1 MGFPESTTP
10 MNIVA
15 QQSST
20 VLVVDDT
27 ANTLELIRTML
38 GAEHRVL
45 TAGDAAA
52 AMRIALQEE
61 PDLILLDIRMPG
73 VDGYQLCR
81 QLKADPVTREI
92 PVVFVTAMDE
102 EREEAKGL
110 ELGAIDYITK
120 PLSSPILRARVRNH
134 IDLKRQRDQLRR
146 LSAVDGLTGLA
157 NRRAFGEALEKEWRS
172 AIRRNTP
179 ISLLMT
185 DIDDF
190 KMFNDAYGHLAGDE
204 ALRRVAKGLAAAALR
219 PADLVARYG
228 GEEFVILLPDTGA
241 NEAALVADRLLLA
254 IRRLAIPHEH
264 SRGWQFVSLSVGLA
278 SARPSRSHAGPNELL
293 DLSDRML
300 YQAKNSGRNRV
311 VTANLETPEEP
322 AA

>member
-1 MGFPESTTP
+1 
-10 MNIVA
+10 MNPVT

-27 ANTLELIRTML
+27 ANTLELIQTILRN
-38 GAEHRVL
+38 EHRVL
-45 TAGDAAA
+45 IAGDAEA
-52 AMRIALQEE
+52 AMKLALQEE

-73 VDGYQLCR
+73 VDGYQLCTR
-81 QLKADPVTREI
+81 LKADPVTREI
-92 PVVFVTAMDE
+92 PVIFVTAMDE

-120 PLSSPILRARVRNH
+120 PLSAPILKARVRNH

-157 NRRAFGEALEKEWRS
+157 NRRAFGEALEKEWRG
-172 AIRRNTP
+172 AVRRNGS

-185 DIDDF
+185 DLDDF
-190 KMFNDAYGHLAGDE
+190 KQFNDAYGHLAGDE
-204 ALRRVAKGLAAAALR
+204 ALRRVSKALAGAALR
-219 PADLVARYG
+219 PADMVARYG

-254 IRRLAIPHEH
+254 VRRLAIPHEH

-278 SARPSRSHAGPNELL
+278 SARPARSVTANELL
-293 DLSDRML
+293 DLADRML
-300 YQAKNSGRNRV
+300 YKAKNSGRNRV

>member
-1 MGFPESTTP
+1 MIAIMPQPST
-10 MNIVA
+10 I
-15 QQSST
+15 
-20 VLVVDDT
+20 LVVDDT
-27 ANTLELIRTML
+27 ANTLELIATIL
-38 GAEHRVL
+38 GTEHKVL
-45 TAGDAAA
+45 TAGDGETATK
-52 AMRIALQEE
+52 IALQEE

-73 VDGYQLCR
+73 MDGYQLCKL
-81 QLKADPVTREI
+81 LKADPVTREI
-92 PVVFVTAMDE
+92 PVIFVTAMDE

-120 PLSSPILRARVRNH
+120 PLSPPILRARVRNH

-157 NRRAFGEALEKEWRS
+157 NRRAFAEALEKEWRG
-172 AIRRNTP
+172 AIRRNTS

-190 KMFNDAYGHLAGDE
+190 KQFNDAYGHLAGDE
-204 ALRRVAKGLAAAALR
+204 ALRRVAKALESAALR
-219 PADLVARYG
+219 PADMVARYG

-254 IRRLAIPHEH
+254 VRRLAIPHEH
-264 SRGWQFVSLSVGLA
+264 SRGWQYVSLSVGLA
-278 SARPSRSHAGPNELL
+278 SARPSREMNANELL
-293 DLSDRML
+293 DLADRML
-300 YQAKNSGRNRV
+300 YQAKSGGRNRV
-311 VTANLETPEEP
+311 VTANLDTPEEP

>member
-1 MGFPESTTP
+1 MGLAESTP
-10 MNIVA
+10 LMDSLS
-15 QQSST
+15 QQPST

-27 ANTLELIRTML
+27 ISSLDLVKTML
-38 GAEHRVL
+38 THEHRIL
-45 TAGDAAA
+45 TASDAAM

-73 VDGYQLCR
+73 VDGYQLCVN
-81 QLKADPVTREI
+81 LKADPVTREI

-120 PLSSPILRARVRNH
+120 PLSAPILKARVRNH

-146 LSAVDGLTGLA
+146 LSAVDGLTSLA
-157 NRRAFGEALEKEWRS
+157 NRRAFGESFEKEWRS
-172 AIRRNTP
+172 AIRRGNS

-190 KMFNDAYGHLAGDE
+190 KPFNDAYGHLAGDE
-204 ALRRVAKGLAAAALR
+204 CLRRVAQALGEAALR
-219 PADLVARYG
+219 PADMVARYG

-241 NEAALVADRLLLA
+241 NEAALVADRVLLSV
-254 IRRLAIPHEH
+254 RRLAIPHEH
-264 SRGWQFVSLSVGLA
+264 SRGWQFISLSMGLA
-278 SARPSRSHAGPNELL
+278 SARPSRNMAANELL
-293 DLSDRML
+293 DLADRML
-300 YQAKNSGRNRV
+300 YQAKNGGRNRL
-311 VTANLETPEEP
+311 VTANLDTRAEP

>member
-1 MGFPESTTP
+1 MQTESTASMNAITP
-10 MNIVA
+10 
-15 QQSST
+15 QPST
-20 VLVVDDT
+20 ILVVDDT
-27 ANTLELIRTML
+27 ANTLELIATIL
-38 GAEHRVL
+38 GTEHKVL
-45 TAGDAAA
+45 PAGDGET
-52 AMRIALQEE
+52 AMKIALQEE

-73 VDGYQLCR
+73 MDGYQLCR
-81 QLKADPVTREI
+81 LLKADPVTREI
-92 PVVFVTAMDE
+92 PVIFVTAMDE

-120 PLSSPILRARVRNH
+120 PLSPPILRARARNH
-134 IDLKRQRDQLRR
+134 LDLKRQRDQLRR

-185 DIDDF
+185 DVDDF
-190 KMFNDAYGHLAGDE
+190 KQFNDAYGHLAGDE
-204 ALRRVAKGLAAAALR
+204 ALRNVAEALSSATLR

-254 IRRLAIPHEH
+254 VRRLGIPHEH
-264 SRGWQFVSLSVGLA
+264 SRGWQFISLSVGLA
-278 SARPSRSHAGPNELL
+278 SARPTRHVGANELL

>member
-1 MGFPESTTP
+1 
-10 MNIVA
+10 MNSVA
-15 QQSST
+15 QQPST
-20 VLVVDDT
+20 ILVVDDT
-27 ANTLELIRTML
+27 ANTLELIAVML
-38 GAEHRVL
+38 GTEHRVL
-45 TAGDAAA
+45 TAGDADAGL
-52 AMRIALQEE
+52 RIALQEE

-81 QLKADPVTREI
+81 LLKGDPVTREI
-92 PVVFVTAMDE
+92 PVIFVTAMDE

-120 PLSSPILRARVRNH
+120 PLSPPILKARVRNH
-134 IDLKRQRDQLRR
+134 LDLKRQRDQLRR

-157 NRRAFGEALEKEWRS
+157 NRRAFGEALEKEWRG
-172 AIRRNTP
+172 AVRRNAP

-190 KMFNDAYGHLAGDE
+190 KQFNDAYGHLAGDE
-204 ALRRVAKGLAAAALR
+204 ALKRVASALAGAALR
-219 PADLVARYG
+219 PADMVARYG
-228 GEEFVILLPDTGA
+228 GEEFVVLLPDTGA

-254 IRRLAIPHEH
+254 VRRLAIPHEH

-278 SARPSRSHAGPNELL
+278 SARPGRANGANEVL
-293 DLSDRML
+293 DLADRML
-300 YQAKNSGRNRV
+300 YQAKGSGRNRV

>member
-1 MGFPESTTP
+1 MPQPST
-10 MNIVA
+10 I
-15 QQSST
+15 
-20 VLVVDDT
+20 LVVDDT
-27 ANTLELIRTML
+27 ANTLELIATIL
-38 GAEHRVL
+38 GTEHKVL
-45 TAGDAAA
+45 TAGDGETATK
-52 AMRIALQEE
+52 IALQEE

-73 VDGYQLCR
+73 MDGYQLCKL
-81 QLKADPVTREI
+81 LKADPVTREI
-92 PVVFVTAMDE
+92 PVIFVTAMDE

-120 PLSSPILRARVRNH
+120 PLSPPILRARVRNH

-157 NRRAFGEALEKEWRS
+157 NRRAFAEALEKEWRG
-172 AIRRNTP
+172 AIRRNTS

-190 KMFNDAYGHLAGDE
+190 KQFNDAYGHLAGDE
-204 ALRRVAKGLAAAALR
+204 ALRRVAKALESAALR
-219 PADLVARYG
+219 PADMVARYG

-254 IRRLAIPHEH
+254 VRRLAIPHEH
-264 SRGWQFVSLSVGLA
+264 SRGWQYVSLSVGLA
-278 SARPSRSHAGPNELL
+278 SARPSREMNANELL
-293 DLSDRML
+293 DLADRML
-300 YQAKNSGRNRV
+300 YQAKSGGRNRV
-311 VTANLETPEEP
+311 VTANLDTPEEP

>member
-1 MGFPESTTP
+1 MVNAIPP
-10 MNIVA
+10 
-15 QQSST
+15 QSST
-20 VLVVDDT
+20 ILVVDDT
-27 ANTLELIRTML
+27 ANTLELIATML
-38 GAEHRVL
+38 GSDHRVL
-45 TAGDAAA
+45 TASDGETAIKL
-52 AMRIALQEE
+52 AMQEE

-73 VDGYQLCR
+73 MDGYQICR
-81 QLKADPVTREI
+81 TLKADPVTREI

-120 PLSSPILRARVRNH
+120 PLSPPILKARVRNH

-157 NRRAFGEALEKEWRS
+157 NRRAFSESLEKEWRA
-172 AIRRNTP
+172 AIRRNLS

-190 KMFNDAYGHLAGDE
+190 KLFNDAYGHLAGDE
-204 ALRRVAKGLAAAALR
+204 ALRRVAKALEGAALR
-219 PADLVARYG
+219 PNDLVARYG

-254 IRRLAIPHEH
+254 VRRLAIPHEH
-264 SRGWQFVSLSVGLA
+264 SRGWQYVSLSVGLA
-278 SARPSRSHAGPNELL
+278 SARPSREMGANELL
-293 DLSDRML
+293 DLADRML
-300 YQAKNSGRNRV
+300 YQAKASGRNRV
-311 VTANLETPEEP
+311 VTANLDTPEEP

>member
-1 MGFPESTTP
+1 MNAITPQPST
-10 MNIVA
+10 I
-15 QQSST
+15 
-20 VLVVDDT
+20 LVVDDT
-27 ANTLELIRTML
+27 ANTLELIATIL
-38 GAEHRVL
+38 GTEHKVL
-45 TAGDAAA
+45 TSGDGET
-52 AMRIALQEE
+52 AMKIALQEE

-73 VDGYQLCR
+73 MDGYQLCKL
-81 QLKADPVTREI
+81 LKADPVTREI
-92 PVVFVTAMDE
+92 PVIFVTAMDE

-120 PLSSPILRARVRNH
+120 PLSPPILRARVRNH

-157 NRRAFGEALEKEWRS
+157 NRRAFAEALEKEWRG
-172 AIRRNTP
+172 AIRRNGS

-190 KMFNDAYGHLAGDE
+190 KQFNDAYGHLAGDE
-204 ALRRVAKGLAAAALR
+204 ALRRVARALESAALR
-219 PADLVARYG
+219 PADVVARYG

-254 IRRLAIPHEH
+254 VRRLAIPHEH
-264 SRGWQFVSLSVGLA
+264 SRGWQYVSLSVGLA
-278 SARPSRSHAGPNELL
+278 SARPVRDMNANELL
-293 DLSDRML
+293 DLADRML
-300 YQAKNSGRNRV
+300 YKAKTGGRNRV
-311 VTANLETPEEP
+311 VTANLDTPEEP

>member
-1 MGFPESTTP
+1 MDSLS
-10 MNIVA
+10 
-15 QQSST
+15 QQPST

-27 ANTLELIRTML
+27 VSSLDLVKTML
-38 GAEHRVL
+38 AHEHRVL
-45 TAGDAAA
+45 TANDAVA
-52 AMRIALQEE
+52 AMRIAIQEE

-73 VDGYQLCR
+73 TDGYQLCR
-81 QLKADPVTREI
+81 ILKADPVTREI

-120 PLSSPILRARVRNH
+120 PLSPPILRARVRNH

-172 AIRRNTP
+172 AIRRNTS

-190 KMFNDAYGHLAGDE
+190 KQFNDAYGHLAGDE
-204 ALRRVAKGLAAAALR
+204 ALRRVAKGMESAALR
-219 PADLVARYG
+219 PADMVARYG
-228 GEEFVILLPDTGA
+228 GEEFVVLLPDTGA

-254 IRRLAIPHEH
+254 VRRLSIPHEH
-264 SRGWQFVSLSVGLA
+264 SRGWQYVSLSVGLA
-278 SARPSRSHAGPNELL
+278 SGRPARHVGAHELL

>member
-1 MGFPESTTP
+1 MIGITPQPST
-10 MNIVA
+10 I
-15 QQSST
+15 
-20 VLVVDDT
+20 LVVDDT
-27 ANTLELIRTML
+27 ANTLELIATIL
-38 GAEHRVL
+38 GTEHKVL
-45 TAGDAAA
+45 TAGDGETALK
-52 AMRIALQEE
+52 IAVQEE

-73 VDGYQLCR
+73 MDGYQLCKL
-81 QLKADPVTREI
+81 LKADAVTREI
-92 PVVFVTAMDE
+92 PVIFVTAMDE

-120 PLSSPILRARVRNH
+120 PLSQPILRARVRNH

-157 NRRAFGEALEKEWRS
+157 NRRAFAEALEKEWRG
-172 AIRRNTP
+172 AIRRNAS

-190 KMFNDAYGHLAGDE
+190 KQFNDAYGHLAGDE
-204 ALRRVAKGLAAAALR
+204 ALRRVAKALESAALR
-219 PADLVARYG
+219 PADMVARYG

-254 IRRLAIPHEH
+254 VRRLAIPHEH
-264 SRGWQFVSLSVGLA
+264 SRGWQYVSLSVGLA
-278 SARPSRSHAGPNELL
+278 SARPTREANANELL
-293 DLSDRML
+293 DLADRML
-300 YQAKNSGRNRV
+300 YKAKTGGRNRV
-311 VTANLETPEEP
+311 VTANLDTPEEP

>member
-1 MGFPESTTP
+1 
-10 MNIVA
+10 MNPVT

-27 ANTLELIRTML
+27 ANTLELIQTILRN
-38 GAEHRVL
+38 EHRVL
-45 TAGDAAA
+45 IAGDAEA
-52 AMRIALQEE
+52 AMKLALQEE

-73 VDGYQLCR
+73 VDGYQLCTR
-81 QLKADPVTREI
+81 LKADPVTREI
-92 PVVFVTAMDE
+92 PVIFVTAMDE

-120 PLSSPILRARVRNH
+120 PLSAPILKARVRNH

-157 NRRAFGEALEKEWRS
+157 NRRAFGEALEKEWRG
-172 AIRRNTP
+172 AVRRNGS

-185 DIDDF
+185 DLDDF
-190 KMFNDAYGHLAGDE
+190 KQFNDAYGHLAGDE
-204 ALRRVAKGLAAAALR
+204 ALRRVSKALAGAALR
-219 PADLVARYG
+219 PADMVARYG

-254 IRRLAIPHEH
+254 VRRLAIPHEH

-278 SARPSRSHAGPNELL
+278 SARPARSVSANELL
-293 DLSDRML
+293 DLADRML
-300 YQAKNSGRNRV
+300 YKAKNSGRNRV

>member
-1 MGFPESTTP
+1 MTL
-10 MNIVA
+10 VA
-15 QQSST
+15 PQPST

-27 ANTLELIRTML
+27 PDSLALIRTVL
-38 GAEHRVL
+38 GTEHRVL
-45 TAGDAAA
+45 TAADAEDATRVA
-52 AMRIALQEE
+52 RQEE
-61 PDLILLDIRMPG
+61 PDLIMLDVRMPG
-73 VDGYQLCR
+73 VDGYQLCI

-92 PVVFVTAMDE
+92 PVIFVTAMDE

-120 PLSSPILRARVRNH
+120 PLSPPILRARVRNH

-172 AIRRNTP
+172 AIRRNTA

-185 DIDDF
+185 DVDDF
-190 KMFNDAYGHLAGDE
+190 KQFNDAYGHLAGDDV
-204 ALRRVAKGLAAAALR
+204 LRRVAKGLSGAVMR
-219 PADLVARYG
+219 PADMVARYG
-228 GEEFVILLPDTGA
+228 GEEFVVLLPDTGA
-241 NEAALVADRLLLA
+241 NEAALVADRLMMA
-254 IRRLAIPHEH
+254 VRRLAIPHEH
-264 SRGWQFVSLSVGLA
+264 SRGWQFVSVSVGLA
-278 SARPSRSHAGPNELL
+278 SARPSRDMGQNELL
-293 DLSDRML
+293 DLADRML

-311 VTANLETPEEP
+311 VTANLAAPAEP

>member
-1 MGFPESTTP
+1 MQIESTALMNALTP
-10 MNIVA
+10 
-15 QQSST
+15 QTST
-20 VLVVDDT
+20 ILVVDDT
-27 ANTLELIRTML
+27 VNTLELIATIL
-38 GAEHRVL
+38 GTEHKVL
-45 TAGDAAA
+45 TAGDGET
-52 AMRIALQEE
+52 AMKIALQEE

-73 VDGYQLCR
+73 MDGYQLCR
-81 QLKADPVTREI
+81 LLKADPVTREI
-92 PVVFVTAMDE
+92 PVIFVTAMDE

-120 PLSSPILRARVRNH
+120 PLSPPILRARARNH

-157 NRRAFGEALEKEWRS
+157 NRRAFGEALEKEWRG
-172 AIRRNTP
+172 AIRRNAA

-190 KMFNDAYGHLAGDE
+190 KQFNDAYGHLAGDE
-204 ALRRVAKGLAAAALR
+204 ALRRVAKALESAALR
-219 PADLVARYG
+219 PADMVARYG

-254 IRRLAIPHEH
+254 VRRLAIPHEH
-264 SRGWQFVSLSVGLA
+264 SRGWQYVSLSVGLA
-278 SARPSRSHAGPNELL
+278 SARPNREMNANELL
-293 DLSDRML
+293 DLADRML
-300 YQAKNSGRNRV
+300 YKAKTGGRNRV
-311 VTANLETPEEP
+311 VTANLDTPEEP

>member
-1 MGFPESTTP
+1 M
-10 MNIVA
+10 
-15 QQSST
+15 
-20 VLVVDDT
+20 
-27 ANTLELIRTML
+27 
-38 GAEHRVL
+38 
-45 TAGDAAA
+45 
-52 AMRIALQEE
+52 
-61 PDLILLDIRMPG
+61 
-73 VDGYQLCR
+73 DGYELCKL
-81 QLKADPVTREI
+81 LKADPVTREI

-120 PLSSPILRARVRNH
+120 PLSPPILRARVRNH

-157 NRRAFGEALEKEWRS
+157 NRRAFAEALEKEWRG
-172 AIRRNTP
+172 AVRRNMS

-190 KMFNDAYGHLAGDE
+190 KQFNDAYGHLAGDE
-204 ALRRVAKGLAAAALR
+204 ALRRVATALEGAALR
-219 PADLVARYG
+219 PADMVARYG

-254 IRRLAIPHEH
+254 VRRLAIPHEH
-264 SRGWQFVSLSVGLA
+264 SRGWQYVSLSVGLA
-278 SARPSRSHAGPNELL
+278 SARPSREMSANELL
-293 DLSDRML
+293 DLADRML
-300 YQAKNSGRNRV
+300 YQAKSGGRNRV
-311 VTANLETPEEP
+311 VTANLDTPEEP

>member
-1 MGFPESTTP
+1 
-10 MNIVA
+10 MNAIA
-15 QQSST
+15 QQTST

-27 ANTLELIRTML
+27 PNALELIATML
-38 GAEHRVL
+38 GTEHKVL
-45 TAGDAAA
+45 TAGDAETALK
-52 AMRIALQEE
+52 IALQEE

-73 VDGYQLCR
+73 TDGYQLCR
-81 QLKADPVTREI
+81 MLKADPVTREI

-120 PLSSPILRARVRNH
+120 PLSPPILRARVRNH

-157 NRRAFGEALEKEWRS
+157 NRRAFGEALEKEWRG
-172 AIRRNTP
+172 AIRRNGS

-190 KMFNDAYGHLAGDE
+190 KQFNDAYGHLAGDE
-204 ALRRVAKGLAAAALR
+204 ALKRVAKALEGAALR
-219 PADLVARYG
+219 PADMVARYG
-228 GEEFVILLPDTGA
+228 GEEFVVLLPDTGA

-254 IRRLAIPHEH
+254 VRRLAIPHEH
-264 SRGWQFVSLSVGLA
+264 SRGWQYVSLSVGLA
-278 SARPSRSHAGPNELL
+278 SARPSREMSANELL
-293 DLSDRML
+293 DLADRML
-300 YQAKNSGRNRV
+300 YQAKSSGRNRV
-311 VTANLETPEEP
+311 VTANLEAPEEP

>member
-1 MGFPESTTP
+1 MRDPVAAPALRRCSGWRDPVASAETASGAVESTP
-10 MNIVA
+10 LMNIVA

-27 ANTLELIRTML
+27 ANTLELIKTML
-38 GAEHRVL
+38 GGEHRVL
-45 TAGDAAA
+45 TASEAGTG
-52 AMRIALQEE
+52 MKIALQEE

-81 QLKADPVTREI
+81 LLKADPITREI

-120 PLSSPILRARVRNH
+120 PLSPPILRARVRNH

-172 AIRRNTP
+172 AVR
-179 ISLLMT
+179 
-185 DIDDF
+185 
-190 KMFNDAYGHLAGDE
+190 
-204 ALRRVAKGLAAAALR
+204 RRVRLR
-219 PADLVARYG
+219 PPRPRRAR
-228 GEEFVILLPDTGA
+228 
-241 NEAALVADRLLLA
+241 
-254 IRRLAIPHEH
+254 
-264 SRGWQFVSLSVGLA
+264 Q
-278 SARPSRSHAGPNELL
+278 
-293 DLSDRML
+293 
-300 YQAKNSGRNRV
+300 
-311 VTANLETPEEP
+311 
-322 AA
+322 

>member
-1 MGFPESTTP
+1 MIGTTP
-10 MNIVA
+10 
-15 QQSST
+15 QPST
-20 VLVVDDT
+20 ILVVDDT
-27 ANTLELIRTML
+27 ANTLELIATIL
-38 GAEHRVL
+38 GTEHKVL
-45 TAGDAAA
+45 TASDGETALK
-52 AMRIALQEE
+52 IAGHEE

-73 VDGYQLCR
+73 MDGYQLCKL
-81 QLKADPVTREI
+81 LKADPVTREI
-92 PVVFVTAMDE
+92 PVIFVTAMDE

-120 PLSSPILRARVRNH
+120 PLSQPILRARVRNH

-157 NRRAFGEALEKEWRS
+157 NRRAFAEALEKEWRG
-172 AIRRNTP
+172 AIRRNGS

-190 KMFNDAYGHLAGDE
+190 KQFNDAYGHLAGDE
-204 ALRRVAKGLAAAALR
+204 ALRRVAKGLESAALR
-219 PADLVARYG
+219 PADMVARYG

-254 IRRLAIPHEH
+254 VRRLAIPHEH
-264 SRGWQFVSLSVGLA
+264 SRGWQYVSLSVGLA
-278 SARPSRSHAGPNELL
+278 SARPTRETNPNELL
-293 DLSDRML
+293 DLADRML
-300 YQAKNSGRNRV
+300 YKAKTGGRNRV
-311 VTANLETPEEP
+311 VTANLDTPEEP

>member
-1 MGFPESTTP
+1 

-27 ANTLELIRTML
+27 ANTLELIKTLL
-38 GAEHRVL
+38 GGEHRVL
-45 TAGDAAA
+45 TASEAETG
-52 AMRIALQEE
+52 MKIALQEE
-61 PDLILLDIRMPG
+61 PDLILLDIRMPD
-73 VDGYQLCR
+73 VDGYEFCR
-81 QLKADPVTREI
+81 QLKADPITREI

-120 PLSSPILRARVRNH
+120 PLSPPILKARVRNH

-172 AIRRNTP
+172 AIRRKTS

-185 DIDDF
+185 DVDDF
-190 KMFNDAYGHLAGDE
+190 KQFNDAYGHLAGDE
-204 ALRRVAKGLAAAALR
+204 ALRRVAKALSSAVLR
-219 PADLVARYG
+219 PADVVARYG

-241 NEAALVADRLLLA
+241 NEATLVADRLLLA
-254 IRRLAIPHEH
+254 VRRLAIPHEH
-264 SRGWQFVSLSVGLA
+264 SRGWQFISLSVGLA
-278 SARPSRSHAGPNELL
+278 SARPSRTVGANELL

>member
-1 MGFPESTTP
+1 MKAITPQPST
-10 MNIVA
+10 I
-15 QQSST
+15 
-20 VLVVDDT
+20 LVVDDT
-27 ANTLELIRTML
+27 ANTLELIATIL
-38 GAEHRVL
+38 GTEHKVL
-45 TAGDAAA
+45 TSGDGDT
-52 AMRIALQEE
+52 AMKIALQEE

-73 VDGYQLCR
+73 MDGYQLCKL
-81 QLKADPVTREI
+81 LKADPVTREI
-92 PVVFVTAMDE
+92 PVIFVTAMDE

-120 PLSSPILRARVRNH
+120 PLSPPILRARARNH

-157 NRRAFGEALEKEWRS
+157 NRRAFAEALEKEWRG
-172 AIRRNTP
+172 AIRRNAS
-179 ISLLMT
+179 ISLLMA

-190 KMFNDAYGHLAGDE
+190 KQFNDAYGHLAGDE
-204 ALRRVAKGLAAAALR
+204 ALRRVAKALEGAVLR

-254 IRRLAIPHEH
+254 VRRLAIPHEH
-264 SRGWQFVSLSVGLA
+264 SRGWQYVSLSVGLG
-278 SARPSRSHAGPNELL
+278 SARPTRDMGANELL
-293 DLSDRML
+293 DLADRML
-300 YQAKNSGRNRV
+300 YKAKTSGRNRV
-311 VTANLETPEEP
+311 VTANLDTPEEP

>member
-1 MGFPESTTP
+1 
-10 MNIVA
+10 MNAIA
-15 QQSST
+15 QQAST

-27 ANTLELIRTML
+27 PNALELIATML
-38 GAEHRVL
+38 GTEHKVL
-45 TAGDAAA
+45 TAGDAETALK
-52 AMRIALQEE
+52 IALQEE

-73 VDGYQLCR
+73 TDGYQLCR
-81 QLKADPVTREI
+81 MLKADPVTREI

-120 PLSSPILRARVRNH
+120 PLSPPILRARVRNH

-157 NRRAFGEALEKEWRS
+157 NRRAFGEALEKEWRG
-172 AIRRNTP
+172 AIRRNGS

-190 KMFNDAYGHLAGDE
+190 KQFNDAYGHLAGDE
-204 ALRRVAKGLAAAALR
+204 ALKRVAKALEGAALR
-219 PADLVARYG
+219 PADMVARYG

-254 IRRLAIPHEH
+254 VRRLAIPHEH
-264 SRGWQFVSLSVGLA
+264 SRGWQYVSLSVGLA
-278 SARPSRSHAGPNELL
+278 SARPSREMSANELL
-293 DLSDRML
+293 DLADRML
-300 YQAKNSGRNRV
+300 YQAKSSGRNRV

>member
-1 MGFPESTTP
+1 MTL
-10 MNIVA
+10 VA

-27 ANTLELIRTML
+27 ANTLELISTML

-45 TAGDAAA
+45 TAGDAET
-52 AMRIALQEE
+52 AMAIAQQEE

-73 VDGYQLCR
+73 VDGYELCR
-81 QLKADPVTREI
+81 RLKADPVCREI
-92 PVVFVTAMDE
+92 PVIFVTAMDE

-157 NRRAFGEALEKEWRS
+157 NRRAFAEALEKEWRS

-179 ISLLMT
+179 LSLLMA
-185 DIDDF
+185 DVDDF
-190 KMFNDAYGHLAGDE
+190 KQFNDAYGHLAGDE
-204 ALRRVAKGLAAAALR
+204 ALRRVARALSGGTLR

-241 NEAALVADRLLLA
+241 NEAALVADRLLVA
-254 IRRLAIPHEH
+254 VRRLAIPHEH
-264 SRGWQFVSLSVGLA
+264 SRGWQFISLSVGLA
-278 SARPSRSHAGPNELL
+278 SARPARHVGPNELL
-293 DLSDRML
+293 DLADRML

-311 VTANLETPEEP
+311 VTANLDTPAEP

>member
-1 MGFPESTTP
+1 
-10 MNIVA
+10 
-15 QQSST
+15 
-20 VLVVDDT
+20 VL
-27 ANTLELIRTML
+27 
-38 GAEHRVL
+38 GGEHRVL
-45 TAGDAAA
+45 TAGEADAA
-52 AMRIALQEE
+52 MKIATQEE

-73 VDGYQLCR
+73 VDGYELCR
-81 QLKADPVTREI
+81 LLKANPVTREI
-92 PVVFVTAMDE
+92 PVIFVTAMDE

-120 PLSSPILRARVRNH
+120 PLSPPILRARVRNH

-157 NRRAFGEALEKEWRS
+157 NRRAFAEALEKEWRG
-172 AIRRNTP
+172 AVRRNMS

-190 KMFNDAYGHLAGDE
+190 KQFNDAYGHLAGDE
-204 ALRRVAKGLAAAALR
+204 ALRRVATALEGAALR
-219 PADLVARYG
+219 PADMVARYG

-254 IRRLAIPHEH
+254 VRRLAIPHEH
-264 SRGWQFVSLSVGLA
+264 SRGWQYVSLSVGLA
-278 SARPSRSHAGPNELL
+278 SARPSREMSANELL
-293 DLSDRML
+293 DLADRML
-300 YQAKNSGRNRV
+300 YQAKSGGRNRV
-311 VTANLETPEEP
+311 VTANLDTPEEP

>member
-1 MGFPESTTP
+1 M
-10 MNIVA
+10 
-15 QQSST
+15 
-20 VLVVDDT
+20 VDDT
-27 ANTLELIRTML
+27 ANTLELIATIL
-38 GAEHRVL
+38 GTEHKVL
-45 TAGDAAA
+45 TAGDGETALK
-52 AMRIALQEE
+52 IAVQEE

-73 VDGYQLCR
+73 MDGYQLCKL
-81 QLKADPVTREI
+81 LKADAVTREI
-92 PVVFVTAMDE
+92 PVIFVTAMDE

-120 PLSSPILRARVRNH
+120 PLSQPILRARVRNH

-157 NRRAFGEALEKEWRS
+157 NRRAFAEALEKEWRG
-172 AIRRNTP
+172 AIRRNAS

-190 KMFNDAYGHLAGDE
+190 KQFNDAYGHLAGDE
-204 ALRRVAKGLAAAALR
+204 ALRRVAKALESAALR
-219 PADLVARYG
+219 PADMVARYG

-254 IRRLAIPHEH
+254 VRRLAIPHEH
-264 SRGWQFVSLSVGLA
+264 SRGWQYVSLSVGLA
-278 SARPSRSHAGPNELL
+278 SARPTREANANELL
-293 DLSDRML
+293 DLADRML
-300 YQAKNSGRNRV
+300 YKAKTGGRNRV
-311 VTANLETPEEP
+311 VTANLDTPEEP